1 MPWNLSISAMATLW
15 RFLTLLALLGL
26 SLAVRIASSSVCN
39 MVTWLTSCSVPQLPS
54 VDSAGAVDS
63 RIDARNENATVVAV
77 DCAND
82 GPWGSADG
90 RRLKQFADIYG
101 PESGYAYG
109 ISAGKQNRCYQLAC
123 LGSDSVPGIIWACLR
138 ERTLIVSST

>member
-1 MPWNLSISAMATLW
+1 MATLW

-39 MVTWLTSCSVPQLPS
+39 MVTWLTSYSVPQLPS

-63 RIDARNENATVVAV
+63 RIDARDENTTVGGVE
-77 DCAND
+77 CAND

-90 RRLKQFADIYG
+90 RMLKQFADKYSS
-101 PESGYAYG
+101 ESGIAYP
-109 ISAGKQNRCYQLAC
+109 IYSGKQNRCYQLAC
-123 LGSDSVPGIIWACLR
+123 LGNNSLPGIIWACLR